1 MSSSPSSGYTSGQ
14 NLEVLYI
21 IRNGIWNIIKY
32 SRIINKY
39 EIVLK
44 QQLDTVSYLEEQK
57 ISAGL
62 HLEKNKSLLVL
73 RKTQIMMSWIGL
85 RKNNEALNWT

>member
-1 MSSSPSSGYTSGQ
+1 M
-14 NLEVLYI
+14 
-21 IRNGIWNIIKY
+21 
-32 SRIINKY
+32 KY

-62 HLEKNKSLLVL
+62 HFEIKNKSCLHL
-73 RKTQIMMSWIGL
+73 KKS
-85 RKNNEALNWT
+85 NNDELNWT

>member
-1 MSSSPSSGYTSGQ
+1 LKHIQ
-14 NLEVLYI
+14 I
-21 IRNGIWNIIKY
+21 IQE
-32 SRIINKY
+32 IINKY

-62 HLEKNKSLLVL
+62 H
-73 RKTQIMMSWIGL
+73 
-85 RKNNEALNWT
+85 

>member
-1 MSSSPSSGYTSGQ
+1 MD
-14 NLEVLYI
+14 LEKIMMRWIGLRI
-21 IRNGIWNIIKY
+21 IMMRWITLGK
-32 SRIINKY
+32 IINKY

-62 HLEKNKSLLVL
+62 HLKIKNKSLLAL
-73 RKTQIMMSWIGL
+73 R
-85 RKNNEALNWT
+85 RN

>member
-1 MSSSPSSGYTSGQ
+1 MKHNQ
-14 NLEVLYI
+14 I
-21 IRNGIWNIIKY
+21 IQE
-32 SRIINKY
+32 IINKY

-62 HLEKNKSLLVL
+62 HLEIKNKSLLAL
-73 RKTQIMMSWIGL
+73 REIK
-85 RKNNEALNWT
+85 

>member
-1 MSSSPSSGYTSGQ
+1 VVSYEPFIVSAPSSLGYTSGQ

-21 IRNGIWNIIKY
+21 IRNIILKHNQIIQEIIK
-32 SRIINKY
+32 KC

-44 QQLDTVSYLEEQK
+44 QQLDTVSYLEDQK

-62 HLEKNKSLLVL
+62 HLKIKNKSLLAL
-73 RKTQIMMSWIGL
+73 R
-85 RKNNEALNWT
+85 RN

>member
-1 MSSSPSSGYTSGQ
+1 MKHIQ
-14 NLEVLYI
+14 I
-21 IRNGIWNIIKY
+21 IQE
-32 SRIINKY
+32 IINKY

-62 HLEKNKSLLVL
+62 HLENKNKSA
-73 RKTQIMMSWIGL
+73 REIKAPE
-85 RKNNEALNWT
+85 K

>member
-1 MSSSPSSGYTSGQ
+1 VFASSSSGYTSGQ

-21 IRNGIWNIIKY
+21 IRNGIWNI
-32 SRIINKY
+32 SNNPRIINKY

-62 HLEKNKSLLVL
+62 HLEIKIRACLHLEKL
-73 RKTQIMMSWIGL
+73 K
-85 RKNNEALNWT
+85 

>member
-1 MSSSPSSGYTSGQ
+1 MSLSSSSGWTSGQ
-14 NLEVLYI
+14 NLEVLYK

-44 QQLDTVSYLEEQK
+44 QQLDTVLYLEEQK
-57 ISAGL
+57 ISVGL
-62 HLEKNKSLLVL
+62 HLEIKIRACLHLEEIK
-73 RKTQIMMSWIGL
+73 
-85 RKNNEALNWT
+85 

>member
-1 MSSSPSSGYTSGQ
+1 LKHNQ
-14 NLEVLYI
+14 I
-21 IRNGIWNIIKY
+21 IQEIIK
-32 SRIINKY
+32 KY

-62 HLEKNKSLLVL
+62 HPKKKIRACLHLEEIK
-73 RKTQIMMSWIGL
+73 
-85 RKNNEALNWT
+85 

>member
-1 MSSSPSSGYTSGQ
+1 MKHNQ
-14 NLEVLYI
+14 I
-21 IRNGIWNIIKY
+21 IQEIIKE
-32 SRIINKY
+32 Y

-62 HLEKNKSLLVL
+62 HFEIKNKSCLHLEEI
-73 RKTQIMMSWIGL
+73 K
-85 RKNNEALNWT
+85 

>member
-1 MSSSPSSGYTSGQ
+1 LKHIQ
-14 NLEVLYI
+14 NNSKIV
-21 IRNGIWNIIKY
+21 K
-32 SRIINKY
+32 KY

-62 HLEKNKSLLVL
+62 HPEIKNKSLLAL
-73 RKTQIMMSWIGL
+73 R
-85 RKNNEALNWT
+85 N

>member
-1 MSSSPSSGYTSGQ
+1 MKHNQ
-14 NLEVLYI
+14 I
-21 IRNGIWNIIKY
+21 IQEIIK
-32 SRIINKY
+32 KY

-62 HLEKNKSLLVL
+62 HLEIKIRACLHLEELKYD
-73 RKTQIMMSWIGL
+73 
-85 RKNNEALNWT
+85 ELNWT